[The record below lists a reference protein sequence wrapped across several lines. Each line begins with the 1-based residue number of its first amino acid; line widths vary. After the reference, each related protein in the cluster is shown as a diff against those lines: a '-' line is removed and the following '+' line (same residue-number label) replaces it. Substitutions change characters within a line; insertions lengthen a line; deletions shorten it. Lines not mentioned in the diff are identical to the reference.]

1 MNQKAFP
8 FGMFMKITLRR
19 KASKKG
25 GRMLKKSS
33 VWRLCLIGFGNVGQ
47 GLVRILEEKEKELEK
62 KWGFRFSL
70 AAVVTK
76 THGASVNLEGLSL
89 SELLRRAERGEP
101 LGTDCLSPEE
111 AVLLPGVDIVIDA
124 TPTNLQTGEPGLSF
138 SRKALHAGRSVVTSS
153 KGPLSVAMEEL
164 RDLASQNGCTYR
176 FEGSVMSGTPT
187 LSLAM
192 EAMAGCTITSAE
204 GIVNGT
210 TNFLL
215 TRMEEGLE
223 YEEAL
228 DEAREKGYAE
238 ADPSGDV
245 DGWDAAVKAQIL
257 AGVVLGHP
265 LPLGDVQRKG
275 ISGITRGDI
284 ASALSRGK
292 RIKLVAKAVRQGGS
306 VAASVAPAELPL
318 FHPLASVGGVM
329 NALTFTSD
337 NLPNIT
343 IIGPGAGRRET
354 GQAILADM
362 LALAAGRGS
371 LFSSARG

>member
-1 MNQKAFP
+1 ME
-8 FGMFMKITLRR
+8 
-19 KASKKG
+19 KG
-25 GRMLKKSS
+25 GRRVEKTP
-33 VWRLCLIGFGNVGQ
+33 VRRLCLIGFGNVGQ

-76 THGASVNLEGLSL
+76 NHGASVNLGGLSL
-89 SELLRRAERGEP
+89 SELLRRAEGGDS
-101 LGTDCLSPEE
+101 LGTAGLSADE
-111 AVLLPGVDIVIDA
+111 AVLLPGVDLVIDA

-138 SRKALHAGRSVVTSS
+138 SRKALRAGRSVVTSS

-164 RDLASQNGCTYR
+164 RDLAEQNGCAYR

-192 EAMAGCTITSAE
+192 EAMAGCTISSAE

-223 YEEAL
+223 YDEAL
-228 DEAREKGYAE
+228 AEAKEKGYAE

-257 AGVVLGHP
+257 AGIVFGHP

-292 RIKLVAKAVRQGGS
+292 RIKLVARAVRQGD
-306 VAASVAPAELPL
+306 SVAPRLL
-318 FHPLASVGGVM
+318 R
-329 NALTFTSD
+329 
-337 NLPNIT
+337 PNFPFPI
-343 IIGPGAGRRET
+343 PSPPWAG
-354 GQAILADM
+354 L
-362 LALAAGRGS
+362 
-371 LFSSARG
+371 